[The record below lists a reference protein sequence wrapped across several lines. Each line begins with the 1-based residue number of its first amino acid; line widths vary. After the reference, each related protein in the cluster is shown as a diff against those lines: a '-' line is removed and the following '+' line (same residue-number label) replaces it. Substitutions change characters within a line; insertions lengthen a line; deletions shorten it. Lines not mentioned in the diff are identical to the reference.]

1 MVFDMAFH
9 MAFPC
14 WEEIQEQ
21 GCGIEFAYA
30 RTATLES
37 YSENRR
43 FAIALLKSRTDDT
56 YWLKYYICKWEKSP
70 TRAKD
75 CILLSCNRKASSLA
89 EKANQTYPTHV
100 QRVDGFDGYR
110 CYFYQRRQ
118 KIYSWWVAC
127 PDGWAEMERVVQE
140 LIHEIPYPSPLHEP
154 CFITVSQALSEGI

>member
-9 MAFPC
+9 MAFPF

-37 YSENRR
+37 YSENRH

-75 CILLSCNRKASSLA
+75 EVTPKS
-89 EKANQTYPTHV
+89 
-100 QRVDGFDGYR
+100 
-110 CYFYQRRQ
+110 
-118 KIYSWWVAC
+118 
-127 PDGWAEMERVVQE
+127 
-140 LIHEIPYPSPLHEP
+140 
-154 CFITVSQALSEGI
+154 

>member
-9 MAFPC
+9 MASPF

-21 GCGIEFAYA
+21 GCVIEFAYA

-37 YSENRR
+37 YSENRH